1 MCSDEAKTLVS
12 TKQPFIEVE
21 RDRRDCP
28 GHFGYLALALPV
40 YNVGYMGTVADILK
54 CICKSCSGVLL
65 KEEMRVELLRR
76 MRNPKLGPLKKTEL
90 VKMVVKKCTGLAANN
105 RPVECSKCG
114 YLNGS
119 VKKATGMV
127 AIIHDRSKF
136 GGVMDELRPENLL
149 IMNIPVPPTAIR
161 PSVLVDESRTNEN
174 DITERLKNIVQ
185 ANARLRH
192 DLTQDLP
199 PAYAGGFKHSWDAL
213 QVERIKGKQGRF
225 RGNLSAKRVEYTG
238 RSVIS
243 PDPNLKINEVGLPI
257 QMAQILTYPERFPVI
272 ILRS

>member
-1 MCSDEAKTLVS
+1 MKLGFKFGDHFVHYFVKPFSNNFMTMVLQFVLSHRVHLSAVSKFKEHDEFRRSQNPSLS
-12 TKQPFIEVE
+12 TRQPFIEVE
-21 RDRRDCP
+21 RDRRVEQLKFTVMFPSEIMEMAEVEIFRGVYYGSDRKPIEAGLLGPPNKKCGYCATCGANYKDCP

-40 YNVGYMGTVADILK
+40 YNVGYMGTVVDILK

-90 VKMVVKKCTGLAANN
+90 MKMVVKQCNGLAANN

-136 GGVMDELRPENLL
+136 DGVMDELRSTIPETKVSSAHLAWRL
-149 IMNIPVPPTAIR
+149 I
-161 PSVLVDESRTNEN
+161 
-174 DITERLKNIVQ
+174 
-185 ANARLRH
+185 
-192 DLTQDLP
+192 
-199 PAYAGGFKHSWDAL
+199 
-213 QVERIKGKQGRF
+213 
-225 RGNLSAKRVEYTG
+225 
-238 RSVIS
+238 
-243 PDPNLKINEVGLPI
+243 
-257 QMAQILTYPERFPVI
+257 
-272 ILRS
+272 

>member
-1 MCSDEAKTLVS
+1 MSPSEIMKMA
-12 TKQPFIEVE
+12 EVE
-21 RDRRDCP
+21 IFRGVDYGSDRKPIEGGLLDPRLGPPNKKCGNCATYGANYKDCP

-40 YNVGYMGTVADILK
+40 YNVGYMGTVVDILK

-65 KEEMRVELLRR
+65 KEEMRVEHLRR
-76 MRNPKLGPLKKTEL
+76 MRNPMLGPLKKTEL
-90 VKMVVKKCTGLAANN
+90 MKMVVKKCNGLAANN

-149 IMNIPVPPTAIR
+149 IMNIPVPPTVIR
-161 PSVLVDESRTNEN
+161 PSVLVDDSWTNEN

-213 QVERIKGKQGRF
+213 QVE
-225 RGNLSAKRVEYTG
+225 V
-238 RSVIS
+238 
-243 PDPNLKINEVGLPI
+243 
-257 QMAQILTYPERFPVI
+257 AQ
-272 ILRS
+272 